1 MNHRINTW
9 QLTVLLYLVI
19 PAAVAAQDVRT
30 PPAPAPTINPPIS
43 RIAFGSCST
52 QDEPLGI
59 LRTVLEWD
67 PELFICMGDNIY
79 GDTRDMQVLQ
89 QRYDTLSRRPEF
101 QQLRAKAPLIATWDD
116 HDYGENDA
124 GREYPFKRESKDIF
138 LKFWNEPAVSPRRE
152 HEGIYTCYRFGEPG
166 SGRSLQIILLDTRT
180 FRDPLF
186 KSPQGSWKNDY
197 LPDLDPQKTLLGD
210 QQWAWLKER
219 LLEPADLRIIGS
231 SIQFAHEHNGWE
243 SWTNLPRELLRMVDL
258 IRQTRASGVLF
269 ISGDVHWGELSRL
282 QAPNCYPLYDL
293 TASGLNQDWDRLEP
307 NGNRLGEA
315 CMDFHFGMLEIT
327 WGATPSVQLRI
338 HDMTGRSR
346 VRRTV
351 RLSEL
356 KFPQD

>member
-1 MNHRINTW
+1 
-9 QLTVLLYLVI
+9 
-19 PAAVAAQDVRT
+19 
-30 PPAPAPTINPPIS
+30 
-43 RIAFGSCST
+43 
-52 QDEPLGI
+52 
-59 LRTVLEWD
+59 
-67 PELFICMGDNIY
+67 LFIFLGDNIY
-79 GDTRDMQVLQ
+79 ADTDDPEVMRQKYKL
-89 QRYDTLSRRPEF
+89 LSANKGFKKLIKTTPV
-101 QQLRAKAPLIATWDD
+101 IATWDD

-346 VRRTV
+346 IRRTV

-356 KFPQD
+356 TFPQN

>member
-19 PAAVAAQDVRT
+19 PAALAAQDVRT

-101 QQLRAKAPLIATWDD
+101 QQLRAKVPLIATWDD

-269 ISGDVHWGELSRL
+269 ISG
-282 QAPNCYPLYDL
+282 
-293 TASGLNQDWDRLEP
+293 
-307 NGNRLGEA
+307 
-315 CMDFHFGMLEIT
+315 
-327 WGATPSVQLRI
+327 
-338 HDMTGRSR
+338 
-346 VRRTV
+346 
-351 RLSEL
+351 
-356 KFPQD
+356 